1 MPGSIF
7 FQNFVTKWAK
17 PPSYELAGM
26 TPSEPELKALMIAS
40 LDGDAASHRQ
50 HCRAHD
56 AYVHEAQLQA
66 AIDLI
71 VAPLADQAYLP
82 TRNNDRTAVLS
93 RTDLAI

>member
-1 MPGSIF
+1 MRHLTGS
-7 FQNFVTKWAK
+7 T
-17 PPSYELAGM
+17 AG
-26 TPSEPELKALMIAS
+26 
-40 LDGDAASHRQ
+40 HV
-50 HCRAHD
+50 HD